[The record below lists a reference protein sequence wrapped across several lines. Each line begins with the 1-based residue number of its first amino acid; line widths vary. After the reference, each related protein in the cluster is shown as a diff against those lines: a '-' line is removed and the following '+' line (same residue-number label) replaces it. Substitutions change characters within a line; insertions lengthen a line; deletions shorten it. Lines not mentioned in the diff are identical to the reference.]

1 MESGPSSP
9 EPAPVPTSLPG
20 TEAPREEWGDVPS
33 WSRGP
38 SLSFRIVRA
47 VDFQSMKLHLSR
59 RGRAEAR
66 AAASSAW
73 RRSAQPVTLATDTLG
88 PCSFQCLAAGKA
100 VSCSRLQNSGKGC
113 RCRLSAGGP
122 RLEVLKCEDGKGL
135 RGVKWLFL
143 TGKRLRW
150 RWWQHV

>member
-20 TEAPREEWGDVPS
+20 TEAPREERGDVPS

-38 SLSFRIVRA
+38 SLSFRIVGA

-73 RRSAQPVTLATDTLG
+73 RRRTQPVTLATDTLG
-88 PCSFQCLAAGKA
+88 PCSFQCLAAGK
-100 VSCSRLQNSGKGC
+100 SS
-113 RCRLSAGGP
+113 
-122 RLEVLKCEDGKGL
+122 VLLPFTKQRQRVQMPALG
-135 RGVKWLFL
+135 RGTATRGFKV
-143 TGKRLRW
+143 
-150 RWWQHV
+150 